1 MVFSSIPAYHDPSNW
16 QQQPNPQ
23 AGGGSNGNTQFP
35 PISPPSSGG
44 GTGSIRPGSMADR
57 ARMANIPMPEATLKC
72 PRCESTNTKFCYFN
86 NYNLTQPRHFCKTC
100 RRYWTRGGALR
111 NVPVGGGSRRNKRS
125 KGSNS
130 KGSKSPVTSTDQQTR
145 STDSSTKSMPG
156 LPPQIPSQPSFLS
169 TLSQLTEFD
178 VSDLGLNYNGIS
190 APPLVAT
197 SGMNFQLGNISLR
210 GGGGYMPVRG
220 VEQLQLQPPPM
231 TSLGY
236 ELPAGLYPFQGGLE
250 PSGYI
255 GGGGGN
261 VVPDQPKLPCTSMKM
276 DENSKELNLPR
287 PWQGNDQY
295 WSSTAGSSTVAWT
308 DGLSGFRSAATSNLN
323 P

>member
-1 MVFSSIPAYHDPSNW
+1 
-16 QQQPNPQ
+16 
-23 AGGGSNGNTQFP
+23 
-35 PISPPSSGG
+35 
-44 GTGSIRPGSMADR
+44 
-57 ARMANIPMPEATLKC
+57 
-72 PRCESTNTKFCYFN
+72 
-86 NYNLTQPRHFCKTC
+86 
-100 RRYWTRGGALR
+100 
-111 NVPVGGGSRRNKRS
+111 
-125 KGSNS
+125 
-130 KGSKSPVTSTDQQTR
+130 
-145 STDSSTKSMPG
+145 MPG